1 MEEPVQMAMIEC
13 TKSAMSQIDD
23 VLAEPTR

>member
-1 MEEPVQMAMIEC
+1 MEEPVQMGMIDG
-13 TKSAMSQIDD
+13 TKPAKSQIDD